1 MPKYSWIR
9 KITHRKTW
17 LWLVV
22 LFFSIVLLRISF
34 QYFPM
39 KTNVGFIRT
48 KQRFFED
55 TLWKYTF
62 FIHVYVS
69 VISLMAGLT
78 QFSKTIQAKYAKLH
92 RVCGYLYVVIVLFLG
107 APSGFVI
114 SLYANG
120 GYVAQSSFALL
131 ATLWWITTYF
141 AIVAAKNKAWQKH
154 EYWIIRSYA
163 LTLSAVTLRG
173 WKVILVPAVEASPME
188 LYRIVAWLS
197 WTLNLCVAEII
208 IYLKKRSNKAYTS
221 NPLDQSKQVSIN
233 LFEINPTKSD

>member
-1 MPKYSWIR
+1 VSKYSWIR
-9 KITHRKTW
+9 KITQRKLW

-48 KQRFFED
+48 KQRFFDD
-55 TLWKYTF
+55 TLWKYAF

-69 VISLMAGLT
+69 VFSLIAGLS
-78 QFSKTIQAKYAKLH
+78 QFSKTIQAKYAKIH
-92 RVCGYLYVVIVLFLG
+92 RVFGYLYVVIILFLG

-131 ATLWWITTYF
+131 ATLWWITTSC
-141 AIVAAKNKAWQKH
+141 AIVAAKNKDWQKH
-154 EYWIIRSYA
+154 EYWMIRSYA

-173 WKVILVPAVEASPME
+173 WKVMLVPVVEASPME

-208 IYLKKRSNKAYTS
+208 IYRKKIKSNR
-221 NPLDQSKQVSIN
+221 PQSA
-233 LFEINPTKSD
+233 LE